1 METSRTWLVNV
12 EARTACHSSGL
23 IITFEGIPES
33 EHFAGSPKNMP
44 RDVSAVGL
52 ARLIREGFDEFR
64 AAYQGAEAS
73 RPVLVL
79 KTR

>member
-1 METSRTWLVNV
+1 MNV
-12 EARTACHSSGL
+12 DARTASHSSGL
-23 IITFEGIPES
+23 TITFEGVPES

-44 RDVSAVGL
+44 RDLSAVAL

-64 AAYQGAEAS
+64 AAYQGVSAG